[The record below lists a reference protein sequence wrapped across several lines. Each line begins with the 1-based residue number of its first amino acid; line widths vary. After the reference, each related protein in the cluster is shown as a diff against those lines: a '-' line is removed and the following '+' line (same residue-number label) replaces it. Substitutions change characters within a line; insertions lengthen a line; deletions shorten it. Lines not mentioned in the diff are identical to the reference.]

1 MNQVG
6 KSHGIPAE
14 KLRIPRTSSPRP
26 SKKNRV
32 GVLLDQKDILMADP
46 KPVDEIYTGL
56 GGEGH
61 PGFQQGLE
69 VALI

>member
-1 MNQVG
+1 
-6 KSHGIPAE
+6 
-14 KLRIPRTSSPRP
+14 
-26 SKKNRV
+26 
-32 GVLLDQKDILMADP
+32 MADP